1 MKNIILF
8 IIFIFCIIF
17 TSLIKNNTRSIEKKI
32 ILLKDDI
39 LLLRVKLNEAKLE
52 HNYLTTPESIKIL
65 SSNYL
70 EEDFSNY
77 KKKNIENLNLFKGE
91 QHISSLDLIKNE
103 KEKKK

>member
-77 KKKNIENLNLFKGE
+77 KKKNIENLDLFEEE
-91 QHISSLDLIKNE
+91 QHLSSLDLIKNE